1 MSFWIN
7 DRLGIAYEST
17 EGGLAKWN
25 SNDDDFTA
33 SFSFEE
39 RKSLRPR
46 IGSRSVTCDVAKA
59 FMRSK
64 SAAQVAASGPRA

>member
-7 DRLGIAYEST
+7 ERLGIAYEST

-25 SNDDDFTA
+25 PEDDDFTS
-33 SFSFEE
+33 SFSFGEI
-39 RKSLRPR
+39 KSVT
-46 IGSRSVTCDVAKA
+46 IGSRACTCDEAKA

-64 SAAQVAASGPRA
+64 SATKDSASEPQE

>member
-25 SNDDDFTA
+25 SEDDDFTELM
-33 SFSFEE
+33 SRDE
-39 RKSLRPR
+39 RYAADME
-46 IGSRSVTCDVAKA
+46 SRSVTCDVAKA
-59 FMRSK
+59 FMRAK
-64 SAAQVAASGPRA
+64 SAAKELASGPRA

>member
-25 SNDDDFTA
+25 SDDDDFTA

-39 RKSLRPR
+39 IDSVMSGR
-46 IGSRSVTCDVAKA
+46 RSCTCDVAKA

-64 SAAQVAASGPRA
+64 SAIKATASGPRA

>member
-7 DRLGIAYEST
+7 ERLGIAYEST

-25 SNDDDFTA
+25 SEDDDFTS
-33 SFSFEE
+33 SFSLEE
-39 RKSLRPR
+39 RKSLRPI
-46 IGSRSVTCDVAKA
+46 IGSRSCTCDEAKA

-64 SAAQVAASGPRA
+64 SATKGSASEPRA